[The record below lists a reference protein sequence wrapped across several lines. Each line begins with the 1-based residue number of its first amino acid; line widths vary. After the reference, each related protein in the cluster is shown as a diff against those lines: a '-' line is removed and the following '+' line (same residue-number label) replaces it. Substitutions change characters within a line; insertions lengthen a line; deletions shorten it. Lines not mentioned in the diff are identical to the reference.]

1 MAASSCEIAE
11 LARIHLTCR
20 AWIRL
25 HVANELYVI
34 LRLNM
39 MICANAEKGCLS
51 LPNLVTKRSLLAF
64 ALIMAYATPQTVSA
78 AEKPPTKVV
87 VEKVRKTE
95 VVQTFPAIGRFIAR
109 QHGVVAALTNGPV
122 KEMLV
127 NVGDRVEAGQVV
139 SLIVKARIQANRD
152 LLAAELREKEA
163 ALRTAQAQLKLTL
176 GEMERIGGLKK
187 SAAFSQGRYSDKRN
201 EVAKVRSEVS
211 EAEGAVAKARANLKL
226 ASIDLYNAEVRA
238 PYNGVVVRRHAVAG
252 AYLAVGDPVVTLVND
267 RELEV
272 EADVPAERL
281 LGVSVGREVRLRLSD
296 GTFLQAKVRAIVP
309 SENAKTRTRP
319 VRFSMNMSEGAERP
333 AIADNQSVT
342 VLLPVARARRTLTVH
357 KDAVTSRGANKV
369 VITVVDETATPR
381 NIRVGDAVGERFTVL
396 SGLEDGDIVVIRGNE
411 GLRPGQKVTFEAPS
425 D

>member
-1 MAASSCEIAE
+1 
-11 LARIHLTCR
+11 
-20 AWIRL
+20 
-25 HVANELYVI
+25 
-34 LRLNM
+34 M
-39 MICANAEKGCLS
+39 MICIDIENGRLS
-51 LPNLVTKRSLLAF
+51 VLNPVTKGLLLAF
-64 ALIMAYATPQTVSA
+64 MLIVTYAAPQAVSA
-78 AEKPPTKVV
+78 AVKPPTKVV
-87 VEKVRKTE
+87 VEKIRKTE
-95 VVQTFPAIGRFIAR
+95 VMQTFPAIGRFVAR
-109 QHGVVAALTNGPV
+109 QHGVVAALPNGPV

-139 SLIVKARIQANRD
+139 SRMVQARIQANRD
-152 LLAAELREKEA
+152 LLAAELSEKDA

-238 PYNGVVVRRHAVAG
+238 PYNGVVVQRHAVAG
-252 AYLAVGDPVVTLVND
+252 AHLAVGDPVVTLVND
-267 RELEV
+267 REMEV

-281 LGVSVGREVRLRLSD
+281 VGVSVGRDVRLKLSD
-296 GTFLQAKVRAIVP
+296 GTFLQAKIRAIVP

-319 VRFSMNMSEGAERP
+319 VRFSLDESEGVERP

-342 VLLPVARARRTLTVH
+342 VLLPVARARRVLTVH

-381 NIRVGDAVGERFTVL
+381 NIRIGNAVGERFTVL

-411 GLRPGQKVTFEAPS
+411 GLRPDQKVTFEAPS

>member
-1 MAASSCEIAE
+1 M
-11 LARIHLTCR
+11 
-20 AWIRL
+20 RL
-25 HVANELYVI
+25 HVDNKLYVI
-34 LRLNM
+34 LRLNV
-39 MICANAEKGCLS
+39 MICIDIENGRLS
-51 LPNLVTKRSLLAF
+51 VLNPVTKGLLLAF
-64 ALIMAYATPQTVSA
+64 MLIVTYAAPQAVSA
-78 AEKPPTKVV
+78 AEKPLTKVV
-87 VEKVRKTE
+87 VEKIRKTE
-95 VVQTFPAIGRFIAR
+95 VMQTFPAIGRFVAR

-139 SLIVKARIQANRD
+139 SRMVKARIQANRD
-152 LLAAELREKEA
+152 LLAAELREKDA

-238 PYNGVVVRRHAVAG
+238 PYNGVVVKRHAVAG
-252 AYLAVGDPVVTLVND
+252 AHLAVGDPVVTLVND
-267 RELEV
+267 REMEV

-281 LGVSVGREVRLRLSD
+281 VGVSVGRDVRLKLSN
-296 GTFLQAKVRAIVP
+296 GTFLQAKIRAIVP

-319 VRFSMNMSEGAERP
+319 VRFSLDESEGVERP

-342 VLLPVARARRTLTVH
+342 VLLPVARARRVLTVH

-369 VITVVDETATPR
+369 VITVVEETATPR
-381 NIRVGDAVGERFTVL
+381 NIRIGHAVGERFTVL

-411 GLRPGQKVTFEAPS
+411 GLRPDQKVSFEAPS

>member
-1 MAASSCEIAE
+1 M
-11 LARIHLTCR
+11 
-20 AWIRL
+20 RL
-25 HVANELYVI
+25 HVANKLYVI

-39 MICANAEKGCLS
+39 MICIDIENGRLS
-51 LPNLVTKRSLLAF
+51 VLNPVTKGLLLAF
-64 ALIMAYATPQTVSA
+64 MLIVTYAAPQAVSA
-78 AEKPPTKVV
+78 VEKPPTKVV
-87 VEKVRKTE
+87 VEKIRKTE
-95 VVQTFPAIGRFIAR
+95 VMQTFPAIGRFVAR
-109 QHGVVAALTNGPV
+109 LHGVVAALTNGPV

-127 NVGDRVEAGQVV
+127 NVGDRVEVGQVV
-139 SLIVKARIQANRD
+139 SRMVQARIQANRD
-152 LLAAELREKEA
+152 LLAAELREKDA

-238 PYNGVVVRRHAVAG
+238 PYKGVVVQRHAVAG
-252 AYLAVGDPVVTLVND
+252 AHLAVGDPVVTLVND
-267 RELEV
+267 REMEV

-281 LGVSVGREVRLRLSD
+281 VGVSVGRDVRLKLSD
-296 GTFLQAKVRAIVP
+296 GTFLQAKIRAIVP

-319 VRFSMNMSEGAERP
+319 VRFSLDESEGVERP

-342 VLLPVARARRTLTVH
+342 VLLPVARARRILTVH

-381 NIRVGDAVGERFTVL
+381 NIRIGDAVGERFTVL

-411 GLRPGQKVTFEAPS
+411 GLRPDQKVSFEAPS

>member
-1 MAASSCEIAE
+1 M
-11 LARIHLTCR
+11 
-20 AWIRL
+20 RL

-39 MICANAEKGCLS
+39 MICTDAKKGYLS
-51 LPNLVTKRSLLAF
+51 VPNQVTTRLLLAF
-64 ALIMAYATPQTVSA
+64 MLIVTYAGPQAVSA

-95 VVQTFPAIGRFIAR
+95 VVQTFPAIGRFVAR

-127 NVGDRVEAGQVV
+127 NVGDRVEAGQIV
-139 SLIVKARIQANRD
+139 SRMVKARIQANRD

-238 PYNGVVVRRHAVAG
+238 PYNGIVVQRHAVAG
-252 AYLAVGDPVVTLVND
+252 AHLAVGDPVVTLLND
-267 RELEV
+267 REMEV

-281 LGVSVGREVRLRLSD
+281 VGVSVGRDVRLKLSD

-319 VRFSMNMSEGAERP
+319 VRFSLDDSEGVERP

-342 VLLPVARARRTLTVH
+342 VLLPVARARRVLTVH

-369 VITVVDETATPR
+369 VVTVVDETATPR
-381 NIRVGDAVGERFTVL
+381 NIRIGDAVGERFTVL

-411 GLRPGQKVTFEAPS
+411 GLRPDQKVKFEAPS

>member
-1 MAASSCEIAE
+1 M
-11 LARIHLTCR
+11 
-20 AWIRL
+20 RL
-25 HVANELYVI
+25 HVDNKLYVI
-34 LRLNM
+34 LRLNV
-39 MICANAEKGCLS
+39 MICIDIENGRLS
-51 LPNLVTKRSLLAF
+51 VLNPVTKGLLLAF
-64 ALIMAYATPQTVSA
+64 MLIVTYAAPQAVSA
-78 AEKPPTKVV
+78 AEKPLTKVV
-87 VEKVRKTE
+87 VEKIRKTE
-95 VVQTFPAIGRFIAR
+95 VMQTFPAIGRFVAR

-139 SLIVKARIQANRD
+139 SRMVKARIQANRD
-152 LLAAELREKEA
+152 LLAAELREKDA

-238 PYNGVVVRRHAVAG
+238 PYNGVVVQRHAVAG
-252 AYLAVGDPVVTLVND
+252 AHLAVGDPVVTLVND
-267 RELEV
+267 REMEV

-281 LGVSVGREVRLRLSD
+281 VGVSVGRDVRLKLSN
-296 GTFLQAKVRAIVP
+296 GTFLQAKIRAIVP

-319 VRFSMNMSEGAERP
+319 VRFSLDESEGVERP

-342 VLLPVARARRTLTVH
+342 VLLPVARARRVLTVH

-369 VITVVDETATPR
+369 VITVVEETATPR
-381 NIRVGDAVGERFTVL
+381 NIRIGHAVGERFTVL

-411 GLRPGQKVTFEAPS
+411 GLRPDQKVSFEAPS

>member
-1 MAASSCEIAE
+1 M
-11 LARIHLTCR
+11 
-20 AWIRL
+20 RL
-25 HVANELYVI
+25 HVANKLYVI
-34 LRLNM
+34 LCLNM
-39 MICANAEKGCLS
+39 MICIDIENGRLS
-51 LPNLVTKRSLLAF
+51 VVKTVTKGLLLAF
-64 ALIMAYATPQTVSA
+64 MLIVTYAAPQAVSA
-78 AEKPPTKVV
+78 AVKPPTKVV
-87 VEKVRKTE
+87 VEKIRKTE
-95 VVQTFPAIGRFIAR
+95 VMQTFPAIGRFVAR

-127 NVGDRVEAGQVV
+127 NVGDRVEVGQVV
-139 SLIVKARIQANRD
+139 SRMVQARIQANRD
-152 LLAAELREKEA
+152 LLAAELREKDA

-238 PYNGVVVRRHAVAG
+238 PYNGVVVQRHAVAG
-252 AYLAVGDPVVTLVND
+252 AHLAVGDPVVTLVND
-267 RELEV
+267 REMEV
-272 EADVPAERL
+272 EADIPAERL
-281 LGVSVGREVRLRLSD
+281 VGVSVGRDVRLKLSD
-296 GTFLQAKVRAIVP
+296 GTFLQAKIRAIVP

-319 VRFSMNMSEGAERP
+319 VRFSLDESEGVERP

-342 VLLPVARARRTLTVH
+342 VLLPVARARRILTVH

-381 NIRVGDAVGERFTVL
+381 NIRIGDAVGERFTVL

-411 GLRPGQKVTFEAPS
+411 GLRPDQKVSFEAPS

>member
-1 MAASSCEIAE
+1 M
-11 LARIHLTCR
+11 
-20 AWIRL
+20 RL
-25 HVANELYVI
+25 HVDNKLYVI
-34 LRLNM
+34 LRLNV
-39 MICANAEKGCLS
+39 MICIDIENGRLS
-51 LPNLVTKRSLLAF
+51 VLNPVTKGLLLAF
-64 ALIMAYATPQTVSA
+64 MLIVTYAAPQAVSA
-78 AEKPPTKVV
+78 AEKPLTKVV
-87 VEKVRKTE
+87 VEKIRKTE
-95 VVQTFPAIGRFIAR
+95 VMQTFPAIGRFVAR

-139 SLIVKARIQANRD
+139 SRMVKARIQANRD
-152 LLAAELREKEA
+152 LLAAELREKDA

-238 PYNGVVVRRHAVAG
+238 PYNGVVVKRHAVAG
-252 AYLAVGDPVVTLVND
+252 AHLAVGDPVVTLVND
-267 RELEV
+267 REMEV

-281 LGVSVGREVRLRLSD
+281 VGVSVGRDVRLKLSN
-296 GTFLQAKVRAIVP
+296 GTFLQAKIRAIVP

-319 VRFSMNMSEGAERP
+319 VRFSLDESEGVERP

-342 VLLPVARARRTLTVH
+342 VLLPVARARRVLTVH

-369 VITVVDETATPR
+369 VITVVEETATPR
-381 NIRVGDAVGERFTVL
+381 NIRIGHAVGERFTVL

-411 GLRPGQKVTFEAPS
+411 GLRPDQKVSFKAPS

>member
-1 MAASSCEIAE
+1 MPN
-11 LARIHLTCR
+11 RVMK
-20 AWIRL
+20 RL
-25 HVANELYVI
+25 
-34 LRLNM
+34 
-39 MICANAEKGCLS
+39 
-51 LPNLVTKRSLLAF
+51 LLASM
-64 ALIMAYATPQTVSA
+64 LIATYAAPQAVSA
-78 AEKPPTKVV
+78 TEKPPTKVV

-95 VVQTFPAIGRFIAR
+95 VMQTFPAIGRFVAR

-139 SLIVKARIQANRD
+139 SLMVKARIQANRD

-163 ALRTAQAQLKLTL
+163 ALRTAKAQLKLTL

-211 EAEGAVAKARANLKL
+211 EAEGTVAKARANLKL

-238 PYNGVVVRRHAVAG
+238 PYNGVVVQRHAVAG

-267 RELEV
+267 REMEV

-281 LGVSVGREVRLRLSD
+281 AGVSVGRDVRLKLSD

-319 VRFSMNMSEGAERP
+319 VRFSMNMSEGVERP

-342 VLLPVARARRTLTVH
+342 VLLPVARARRVLTVH

-369 VITVVDETATPR
+369 VITVIDETATPR
-381 NIRVGDAVGERFTVL
+381 NIRIGDAVGERFTVL

-411 GLRPGQKVTFEAPS
+411 GLRPGQKVAFEAPS